1 MKFIILI
8 LSLFL
13 AACSKNE
20 PLLLHFNEAAPVLEV
35 PQLREIE
42 EFSFAEDKELE
53 AAVRKFQ
60 STGRAPVIKAPGF
73 MKYPFGE
80 TEPVVRC
87 QPLRACSVELEVG
100 EEIMSMA
107 LGDTVRWE
115 VQAVTSGSR
124 AGVRPQ
130 IIIKPRD
137 FEISTNLIVSTS
149 RRTYHL
155 ALLSDDEHYVRQFKF
170 YYPGEMLKEF
180 KAGVSSKLSKERR
193 TLAGVS
199 AENLNFNYRLSGRHY
214 FRPARVFDDG
224 RKVYVEFS
232 KAVERREA
240 PVLLVQGERGA
251 EIVNYR
257 KKGKFYVVDKLF
269 KDAILVLGAGR
280 GQKRVRISRR

>member
-1 MKFIILI
+1 VRGFVV
-8 LSLFL
+8 LFL
-13 AACSKNE
+13 VFTSCAGNE
-20 PLLLHFNEAAPVLEV
+20 PLALHFNEAKSVVEAPKL
-35 PQLREIE
+35 PEIK
-42 EFSFAEDKELE
+42 EFSFAADKELE

-60 STGRAPVIKAPGF
+60 ATGRAPVIKAPGF

-80 TEPVVRC
+80 TEPVIRC

-115 VQAVTSGSR
+115 VQAVSSGSR

-137 FEISTNLIVSTS
+137 FEIATNLIVSTS

-155 ALLSDDEHYVRQFKF
+155 ALLSDAEHYVRQFKF

-180 KAGVSSKLSKERR
+180 KAGVSSKRSKERR

-214 FRPARVFDDG
+214 FRPTRVFDDG

-232 KAVERREA
+232 KEVERREA
-240 PVLLVQGERGA
+240 PVLLVQGEREA

-257 KKGKFYVVDKLF
+257 KKGKYYVVDKLF
-269 KDAILVLGAGR
+269 EEAVLVLGAGR
-280 GQKRVRISRR
+280 GQKRVRIFRR